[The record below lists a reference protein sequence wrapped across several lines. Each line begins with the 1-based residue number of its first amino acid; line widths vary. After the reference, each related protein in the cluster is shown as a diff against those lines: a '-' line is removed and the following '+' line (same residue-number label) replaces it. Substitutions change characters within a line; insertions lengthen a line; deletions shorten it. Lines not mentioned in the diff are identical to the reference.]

1 MHYRETNVEWI
12 EATEFTAMIGGILY
26 KNVKNPVVV
35 NGRSMIALTRSSSSN
50 ALGVSLHIQGDSGE
64 SIAIVTNND
73 VKVLDDGFVLV
84 TGQKRVSVLRK
95 NGGQVLLDLRYEIED
110 RPYEIELSVLFVCNG
125 YPVILHPERTK
136 LGCLNDNAA
145 PNISRLTLTAD
156 RGSQGGGI
164 ALSDTKIYLLGMC
177 IENLLN
183 GVSVT
188 LGGSH
193 ADN

>member
-1 MHYRETNVEWI
+1 MHFKETSVEWE
-12 EATEFTAMIGGILY
+12 EATDYSAMIGGIIY

-35 NGRSMIALTRSSSSN
+35 NGKSLITFTRNSSSN
-50 ALGVSLHIQGDSGE
+50 TLAASLQIQGDDGQL
-64 SIAIVTNND
+64 IAVVANNH
-73 VKVLDDGFVLV
+73 VKLLDDGFVLL
-84 TGQKRVSVLRK
+84 TGQKRVSVVHK

-110 RPYEIELSVLFVCNG
+110 RAYEIELSVLFVCAG

-156 RGSQGGGI
+156 RGSQGSGI
-164 ALSDTKIYLLGMC
+164 GLSDSKVYLLGMC

-188 LGGSH
+188 VGGAH
-193 ADN
+193 AGN